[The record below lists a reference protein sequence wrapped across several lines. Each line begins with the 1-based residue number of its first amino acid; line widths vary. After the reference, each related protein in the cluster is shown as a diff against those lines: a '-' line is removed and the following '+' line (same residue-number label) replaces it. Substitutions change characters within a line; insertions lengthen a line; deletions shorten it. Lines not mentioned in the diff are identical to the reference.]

1 MTDAA
6 EFTVKFWGTRG
17 SIACP
22 GPETVRFGGN
32 TTCFEIR
39 VGGRLLIID
48 GGTGLRPLG
57 KVLAQERPEEVDL
70 FFTHTHFDHV
80 CGVPF
85 FAPAYMK
92 GTRLRFHAG
101 HLLPETTLKDTLCNL
116 MIAPLFPVP
125 IHVFTECQFQDFRVG
140 TEVRPAP
147 GVRLTT
153 CPLNH
158 PNGACG
164 YRIDHAGR
172 SVCIITDTEH
182 VEGELDRRIVEFVRD
197 ADVMIY
203 DAMFT
208 DTEYRHHVGW
218 GHSTWQQ
225 ALKVAD
231 AARVGQVVLFH
242 HSPDHDDRAMAA
254 IEREAAAARPNT
266 IAAREGMVLVPGEI
280 AEPADP

>member
-1 MTDAA
+1 MTDTTD
-6 EFTVKFWGTRG
+6 FFVKIWGTRG

-22 GPETVRFGGN
+22 GPDTVVYGGN
-32 TTCFEIR
+32 TTCFEVR
-39 VGGRLLIID
+39 AGGRLLVID

-57 KVLAQERPEEVDL
+57 KVLAQEKPSEIDL

-92 GTRLRFHAG
+92 STRLRFHAG
-101 HLLPETTLKDTLCNL
+101 HLLPDTTLQDTLCHL

-125 IHVFTECQFQDFRVG
+125 IHVFTECQFHDFRVG
-140 TEVRPAP
+140 REPPVTD
-147 GVRLTT
+147 GIQLTT

-158 PNGACG
+158 PNGAAG
-164 YRIDHAGR
+164 YRIDHGGR
-172 SVCIITDTEH
+172 SLCIITDNEH
-182 VEGELDRRIVEFVRD
+182 VEGELDRRLVEFVRD

-208 DTEYRHHVGW
+208 DAEYRHHVGW

-225 ALKVAD
+225 ALRVAD
-231 AARVGQVVLFH
+231 AANVRQVVLFH
-242 HSPDHDDRAMAA
+242 HSPDHDDRAMDA
-254 IEREAAAARPNT
+254 IEREAADARPGT
-266 IAAREGMVLVPGEI
+266 IAAREGMVLRP
-280 AEPADP
+280 